1 MTKGLCSPD
10 GIRNPFHFQVSLTIV
25 SFPDGEV
32 EEEGPKGPQ
41 RMGDRGRPHPLPS
54 RPASAFWAR
63 LRASSD
69 LRPTLPY
76 HLPRYL
82 SLQQS
87 PPYLQS
93 GAGGICSAN
102 AHLFPLHVHPGLL
115 EPPLAAN
122 RVSEHPPVPGS
133 REARPGP
140 SLPPAAGGQ
149 TRGQGMGILG

>member
-1 MTKGLCSPD
+1 
-10 GIRNPFHFQVSLTIV
+10 
-25 SFPDGEV
+25 
-32 EEEGPKGPQ
+32 
-41 RMGDRGRPHPLPS
+41 MGDRGQPHPLPS
-54 RPASAFWAR
+54 RPASAFWLGSR

-76 HLPRYL
+76 HLPTYL

-87 PPYLQS
+87 APRPPPHARSL
-93 GAGGICSAN
+93 GRGGVSV
-102 AHLFPLHVHPGLL
+102 LPMPTSSLLHVHPGLL

-133 REARPGP
+133 RETRPGP